1 MMIGL
6 GLGGLGLMEGAATG
20 GAGIAL
26 PPGAGMFARSV
37 TAAEYAA
44 LTPDAGVLYAV
55 NATGGGGG
63 LSVVA
68 LSQAAYDALALKDI
82 ATLYLITG
90 PGAQIDV
97 QAFARVTRAAF
108 DALTPDPTT
117 VYSIAA

>member
-1 MMIGL
+1 MIGL
-6 GLGGLGLMEGAATG
+6 GLGGLWLGCMGGATG
-20 GAGIAL
+20 EGVA
-26 PPGAGMFARSV
+26 PPAPSGLTAVSV

-68 LSQAAYDALALKDI
+68 LSQAAYDALALKDT

-97 QAFARVTRAAF
+97 QAFARVTRAEF